1 MIAMK
6 KLILIPMLAVTIQ
19 LSAADR
25 YSEQMTK
32 HIASIYKARTTEEY
46 QQVINAF
53 ERIGNAEKTR
63 WEPFYYASFGYVLMA
78 TNEKETSKKDPLLDL
93 AKANL
98 DRASALKPDDSEI
111 AALEGFITM
120 IRLTVDPPSRG
131 PQYSM
136 MAVQQFSH
144 ALTLDPKNPRAMA
157 LMAQMQ
163 LGTAQFFQQE
173 PTEACATARQA
184 LELYNAA
191 APSDPL
197 APAWGKSMTEGLL
210 ANCK

>member
-1 MIAMK
+1 MK
-6 KLILIPMLAVTIQ
+6 KLILIPLFAIPLL
-19 LSAADR
+19 LSAADK
-25 YSEQMTK
+25 YSEQMSR
-32 HIASIYKARTTEEY
+32 HIASIYKAQTTEEY
-46 QQVINAF
+46 QQAINAF

-78 TNEKETSKKDPLLDL
+78 ANEKENSKKDPLLDQ

-98 DRASALKPDDSEI
+98 DRAAALKPDDSEI
-111 AALEGFITM
+111 TALEGFIVM
-120 IRLTVDPPSRG
+120 IRLTVDPASRG

-136 MAVQQFSH
+136 MAVQHFSH
-144 ALTLDPKNPRAMA
+144 ALALDPKNPRALA

-173 PTEACATARQA
+173 PVEACATARQA
-184 LELYNAA
+184 LDLFNAA
-191 APSDPL
+191 SPSDAL
-197 APAWGKSMTEGLL
+197 APAWGKSMNDGLL